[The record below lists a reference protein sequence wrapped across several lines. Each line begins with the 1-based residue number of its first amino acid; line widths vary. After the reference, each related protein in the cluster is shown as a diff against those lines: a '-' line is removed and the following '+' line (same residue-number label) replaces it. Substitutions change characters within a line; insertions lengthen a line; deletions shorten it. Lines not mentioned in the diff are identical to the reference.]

1 MAMLIRKANEGD
13 IFPIGRVQVESN
25 RSTYVGIMPGDY
37 LNSLSYESK
46 AIESNVNSMILWTL
60 QDNPSSLF
68 YKKLGG
74 KFYFKNYLRR
84 YL

>member
-1 MAMLIRKANEGD
+1 MLIRKANEGD

-37 LNSLSYESK
+37 LNSLSYES
-46 AIESNVNSMILWTL
+46 NVNSIILWTL
-60 QDNPSSLF
+60 QDNPSRLF

-84 YL
+84 YLYA

>member
-13 IFPIGRVQVESN
+13 IFSIGRVQVESN

-37 LNSLSYESK
+37 LNSLSYES
-46 AIESNVNSMILWTL
+46 NVNSIILWTL
-60 QDNPSSLF
+60 QDNPSRLF

-84 YL
+84 YLYA

>member
-1 MAMLIRKANEGD
+1 MLIRKANEGD
-13 IFPIGRVQVESN
+13 IFSIGRVQVESN

-37 LNSLSYESK
+37 LNSLSYES
-46 AIESNVNSMILWTL
+46 NVNSIILWTL
-60 QDNPSSLF
+60 QDNPSRLF

-84 YL
+84 YLYA

>member
-1 MAMLIRKANEGD
+1 MLIRKANEGD
-13 IFPIGRVQVESN
+13 IFSIGRVQVESN

-37 LNSLSYESK
+37 LNSLSYES
-46 AIESNVNSMILWTL
+46 NVNSIILWTL
-60 QDNPSSLF
+60 QDNPSRLF

>member
-1 MAMLIRKANEGD
+1 MLIRKANEGD
-13 IFPIGRVQVESN
+13 IFSIGRVQVESN

-37 LNSLSYESK
+37 LNSLSYES
-46 AIESNVNSMILWTL
+46 NVNSIILWTL

-84 YL
+84 YLYA

>member
-13 IFPIGRVQVESN
+13 IFSIGRVQVESN

-37 LNSLSYESK
+37 LNSLSYES
-46 AIESNVNSMILWTL
+46 NVNSIILWTL
-60 QDNPSSLF
+60 QDNPSRLF

>member
-37 LNSLSYESK
+37 LNSLSYES
-46 AIESNVNSMILWTL
+46 NVNSIILWTL
-60 QDNPSSLF
+60 QDNPSRLF

-84 YL
+84 YLYA